1 MYAVLIFPAGRR
13 GQRVL
18 IRYKVNITCSDGCY
32 YLRGFDQKD
41 TDAINL
47 YFSQVD
53 SVLNAGRAK
62 SSAVFNYGG
71 RVVEISYFRG
81 KKGAIFSS
89 CSGDMIQEG
98 VTVNKKIPACSK
110 MIIVN

>member
-1 MYAVLIFPAGRR
+1 M
-13 GQRVL
+13 
-18 IRYKVNITCSDGCY
+18 TCSDGCY
-32 YLRGFDQKD
+32 YLKGFEQKD
-41 TDAINL
+41 TDAISL

-62 SSAVFNYGG
+62 STAEFNYGS

-81 KKGAIFSS
+81 KKGEIFSA
-89 CSGDMIQEG
+89 CNGDTMVQEG

-110 MIIVN
+110 MIVN